1 MATARDSGARGDK
14 GRRIGPEL
22 TTYRQKRDPERTPE
36 PFGGR
41 PPAGGRLFVVQKHA
55 ARRLHYDLRLE
66 MDGVLKSWAV
76 PKGPS
81 GHAEEKRLAVHVE
94 DHPIEYGDF
103 EGVIP
108 PGNYG
113 AGSVIVWDRGWYRSA
128 KPEDPLAQLARGKLE
143 VEIFGHKMR
152 GRWTLAR
159 MSGKDKEWLLLKKA
173 DGGAVPAD
181 AAELTERYPQSVLSG
196 LTVEEMANASGR
208 LAAIRARL
216 DALGAPRGEVIAGRQ
231 PFTLATLAERPF
243 SDPAWLFEIKYDGVR
258 VLASRRGDRVE
269 LYGRSGQDTTS
280 RYPEVA
286 RALRALPI
294 DSFVIDGE
302 IVALD
307 DAGRPSFQRLQPRMA
322 LTDPR
327 EIERAGAQRP
337 AIGVFFDCLMLDD
350 RDLRKLPLV
359 DRKECLRLL
368 VPALGAVRYGDH
380 VAEAGEAFFELASE
394 QRLEGIV
401 AKRARSLYSGA
412 RTRDWI
418 KIKCQ
423 RRQEFVIG
431 GYTDPQ
437 GSRGHFGALHLGV
450 YGGPT
455 EAPRLVYVSK
465 VGTGFDDAGLK
476 AILDKLRPLARATPP
491 FDAGTPPTGR
501 GHHWVEPRLVAEVRF
516 TDWTDDGG
524 LRHPTFIGLRD
535 DKKPTECRREEPEA
549 MPEAELAGD
558 PERLSAPEPLP
569 ADRAA
574 RPTRIGRR
582 NQAGVGELGGGAASA
597 PPQSEQAAP
606 VAPAPA
612 RLQPTNVK
620 KIFWPGETPL
630 TKGDL
635 IAYYERVAP
644 LMLPYLKDRPLVLTR
659 FPDGINGK
667 SFYQKDAPDFAPA
680 WVRTE
685 RIYSRDTERDI
696 AYLVVD
702 DVEMLRYVAN
712 SGAIP
717 IHLWGSRVLSLERPD
732 WLVLDLDPKGAPFTD
747 VVRVAL
753 ALRRILERLELPS
766 YVKTSGAT
774 GLHILLPLGAHYT
787 YEQCRTF
794 ARLLAVMGVEAEP
807 DISTVARPLRARGGK
822 VYIDFGQ
829 NGHGQTIVAPYSL
842 RPLPGAPASCPLA
855 WREVTP
861 RLDPARFTLKTLPA
875 RFDKMADPLTPVLG
889 DGIDMPA
896 ALERIEALHKK
907 PSPLRGEG
915 RVRGAESRG
924 GVSGPAAPGA
934 GGRTRG
940 RSRPPRA

>member
-1 MATARDSGARGDK
+1 MPDALGGERPPPLEA
-14 GRRIGPEL
+14 
-22 TTYRQKRDPERTPE
+22 YRKKRDPDRTPE

-81 GHAEEKRLAVHVE
+81 AHAEEKRLAVHVE
-94 DHPIEYGDF
+94 DHPLEYGDF

-113 AGSVIVWDRGWYRSA
+113 AGSVIVWDHGWYRST
-128 KPEDPLAQLARGKLE
+128 KPQDPLDQLARGKLE

-159 MSGKDKEWLLLKKA
+159 MSGKERDWLLLKKA
-173 DGGAVPAD
+173 DG
-181 AAELTERYPQSVLSG
+181 AAAPPGTTELTERYPESVISG
-196 LTVEEMANASGR
+196 LTVEEMADAPGR
-208 LAAIRARL
+208 LAAVRARL
-216 DALGAPRGEVIAGRQ
+216 DALGAPRGEVSAQTQ
-231 PFTLATLAERPF
+231 PFTLATLGDRPF
-243 SDPAWLFEIKYDGVR
+243 SDPAWLYEIKYDGVR
-258 VLASRRGDRVE
+258 VLASRDGRRVT

-286 RALRALPI
+286 RALLALPI
-294 DSFVIDGE
+294 ERFVIDGE

-322 LTDPR
+322 LTDAR
-327 EIERAGAQRP
+327 EIALAAARRP
-337 AIGVFFDCLMLDD
+337 VVGVFFDCLMLDD
-350 RDLRKLPLV
+350 RDLRRLPLV
-359 DRKECLRLL
+359 ERKECLRLL
-368 VPALGAVRYGDH
+368 VPPLGAARYGDH
-380 VAEAGEAFFELASE
+380 LVREGRAFFEAASE

-401 AKRARSLYSGA
+401 AKRAKSVYSG
-412 RTRDWI
+412 RRSGDWV

-450 YGGPT
+450 YDGPT
-455 EAPRLVYVSK
+455 SAPRLVYVSK
-465 VGTGFDDAGLK
+465 VGTGFDEA
-476 AILDKLRPLARATPP
+476 KLRSIMARLQPLKRVTPP
-491 FDAGTPPTGR
+491 FEAGAIPTGR
-501 GHHWVEPRLVAEVRF
+501 GHHWVEPRLVCEVRF
-516 TDWTDDGG
+516 TDWTEDGG
-524 LRHPTFIGLRD
+524 LRHPTFIGLRE
-535 DKKPTECRREEPEA
+535 DKKPEACRRERSD
-549 MPEAELAGD
+549 EAEALSLAGV
-558 PERLSAPEPLP
+558 AGP
-569 ADRAA
+569 AE
-574 RPTRIGRR
+574 
-582 NQAGVGELGGGAASA
+582 VGGLGGGAASA
-597 PPQSEQAAP
+597 PPQSEQGAP
-606 VAPAPA
+606 VAAVPGSSAK

-620 KIFWPGETPL
+620 KVFWPAEGY

-635 IAYYERVAP
+635 IAYYERMAP
-644 LMLPYLKDRPLVLTR
+644 LMLPYLRDRPLVLTR
-659 FPDGINGK
+659 YPDGITGK

-685 RIYSRDTERDI
+685 RIYSKDTERDI

-702 DVEMLRYVAN
+702 DVDMLRYVAN
-712 SGAIP
+712 SAAIP
-717 IHLWGSRVLSLERPD
+717 IHLWASRVPSLERPD
-732 WLVLDLDPKGAPFTD
+732 WLVLDLDPKGAPFAD
-747 VVRVAL
+747 VVKVAL
-753 ALRRILERLELPS
+753 ALRRILDDLALPS

-774 GLHILLPLGAHYT
+774 GLHILLPLGARYT
-787 YEQCRTF
+787 YEQTRNF
-794 ARLLAVMGVEAEP
+794 ARLLAVLGVEAEP
-807 DISTVARPLRARGGK
+807 EISTVARPLRARGGK

-842 RPLPGAPASCPLA
+842 RPLPGAPASCPLE

-861 RLDPARFTLKTLPA
+861 RLDPARFTLRTLPP
-875 RFDKMADPLTPVLG
+875 RCDKMADPLTPVLG
-889 DGIDMPA
+889 AGIDMAA
-896 ALERIEALHKK
+896 ALERIQSRLGS
-907 PSPLRGEG
+907 PSPSTGEG
-915 RVRGAESRG
+915 RARGATN
-924 GVSGPAAPGA
+924 SGSPAA

>member
-1 MATARDSGARGDK
+1 MVPDSLGGERPPPLEAY
-14 GRRIGPEL
+14 RR
-22 TTYRQKRDPERTPE
+22 KRDPDRTPE

-41 PPAGGRLFVVQKHA
+41 LPAGGRLFVVQKHA

-108 PGNYG
+108 AGNYG
-113 AGSVIVWDRGWYRSA
+113 AGSVIVWDYGWYRST
-128 KPEDPLAQLARGKLE
+128 KPTDPLQQLARGKLE
-143 VEIFGHKMR
+143 VEIFGYKMR

-159 MSGKDKEWLLLKKA
+159 MSGKDRDWLLLKKA
-173 DGGAVPAD
+173 DGAALPPGAT
-181 AAELTERYPQSVLSG
+181 ELIERYPQSVLSG
-196 LTVEEMANASGR
+196 LTVEEMADRPAR
-208 LAAIRARL
+208 LAAVRARL
-216 DALGAPRGEVIAGRQ
+216 EALGAPRGEVDARAQ

-243 SDPAWLFEIKYDGVR
+243 SDPAWLYEIKYDGVR
-258 VLASRRGDRVE
+258 VLADRRGERVT
-269 LYGRSGQDTTS
+269 LYGRSGQDTTG

-294 DSFVIDGE
+294 DRFVIDGE

-327 EIERAGAQRP
+327 DVEMAARRQP
-337 AIGVFFDCLMLDD
+337 AVGIFFDCLLLDD
-350 RDLRKLPLV
+350 RDLRRRPLV
-359 DRKECLRLL
+359 ERKECLRLL
-368 VPALGAVRYGDH
+368 VPPLGPVRYGDH
-380 VAEAGEAFFELASE
+380 IVGEGRAFFEAASA

-401 AKRARSLYSGA
+401 AKKARSAYLGG

-423 RRQEFVIG
+423 KRQEFVIG

-437 GSRGHFGALHLGV
+437 GARGHFGALHLGL
-450 YGGPT
+450 YEGAA
-455 EAPRLVYVSK
+455 ESPRLVYVSK
-465 VGTGFDDAGLK
+465 VGTGFDQAGLA
-476 AILDKLRPLARATPP
+476 AIWARLAPLERATPP
-491 FDAGTPPTGR
+491 FDAGAVPTGR
-501 GHHWVEPRLVAEVRF
+501 GHHWVEPRLVCEVRF
-516 TDWTDDGG
+516 TDWTEDGG

-535 DKKPTECRREEPEA
+535 DRKPEDCRRETAEPIDPGPPGEA
-549 MPEAELAGD
+549 AAAPPAAAPD
-558 PERLSAPEPLP
+558 PEPRLK
-569 ADRAA
+569 
-574 RPTRIGRR
+574 
-582 NQAGVGELGGGAASA
+582 
-597 PPQSEQAAP
+597 
-606 VAPAPA
+606 
-612 RLQPTNVK
+612 PTNLRKV
-620 KIFWPGETPL
+620 FWPAEGY
-630 TKGDL
+630 TKADL
-635 IAYYERVAP
+635 IGYYERVAP
-644 LMLPYLKDRPLVLTR
+644 WMLPYLRDRPLVLTR
-659 FPDGINGK
+659 FPDGITGK
-667 SFYQKDAPDFAPA
+667 SFYQKDAPEFAPA

-712 SGAIP
+712 SAAIP
-717 IHLWGSRVLSLERPD
+717 IHCWASRVPSLERPD

-753 ALRRILERLELPS
+753 ALRRILDGLALPS

-774 GLHILLPLGAHYT
+774 GLHILLPLGARYT
-787 YEQCRTF
+787 YEQARTF
-794 ARLLAVMGVEAEP
+794 ARLLAVLGVEAEP
-807 DISTVARPLRARGGK
+807 EISTVARPLRDRGGK

-829 NGHGQTIVAPYSL
+829 NGHGQTIVAPFSL
-842 RPLPGAPASCPLA
+842 RPLPGAPASCPLE

-861 RLDPARFTLKTLPA
+861 RLDPARFNLKTIVA
-875 RFDKMADPLTPVLG
+875 RFEQIADPLLPVLG
-889 DGIDMPA
+889 AGIDMA
-896 ALERIEALHKK
+896 AAIERIQ
-907 PSPLRGEG
+907 S
-915 RVRGAESRG
+915 RV
-924 GVSGPAAPGA
+924 GPAGAVSAGAMPRA
-934 GGRTRG
+934 GGRRRG

>member
-1 MATARDSGARGDK
+1 M
-14 GRRIGPEL
+14 
-22 TTYRQKRDPERTPE
+22 
-36 PFGGR
+36 
-41 PPAGGRLFVVQKHA
+41 VQKHA

-81 GHAEEKRLAVHVE
+81 AHAEEKRLAVHVE

-159 MSGKDKEWLLLKKA
+159 MSGKDKDWLLLKKA
-173 DGGAVPAD
+173 DGAAVPPD
-181 AAELTERYPQSVLSG
+181 ATELTERYPQSVLSG

-208 LAAIRARL
+208 LATIRARL
-216 DALGAPRGEVIAGRQ
+216 DALGAPRGEVTARRQ
-231 PFTLATLAERPF
+231 PFTLATLADRPF

-258 VLASRRGDRVE
+258 VLASRRGDRVA
-269 LYGRSGQDTTS
+269 LYGRSGQDTTA
-280 RYPEVA
+280 RYPEVV
-286 RALRALPI
+286 RALRALPV

-307 DAGRPSFQRLQPRMA
+307 DVGRPSFQRLQPRMA

-327 EIERAGAQRP
+327 EIERLAAQRP

-350 RDLRKLPLV
+350 RDLRKLTLV

-368 VPALGAVRYGDH
+368 VPSLGAVRYGDH
-380 VAEAGEAFFELASE
+380 VAEEGKAFFELASE
-394 QRLEGIV
+394 QRLEGMV
-401 AKRARSLYSGA
+401 AKKAKSLYSGA

-450 YGGPT
+450 YDGP
-455 EAPRLVYVSK
+455 ASASRLVYVSK

-476 AILDKLRPLARATPP
+476 AILEKLTPLARATPP
-491 FDAGTPPTGR
+491 FDAGTIPAGR
-501 GHHWVEPRLVAEVRF
+501 GHHWVEPGLVAEVRF
-516 TDWTDDGG
+516 TDWTEDGG
-524 LRHPTFIGLRD
+524 IRHPTFLRLRA
-535 DKKPTECRREEPEA
+535 DKKPLECRREEVLE
-549 MPEAELAGD
+549 
-558 PERLSAPEPLP
+558 EPPLTLP
-569 ADRAA
+569 SPQR
-574 RPTRIGRR
+574 
-582 NQAGVGELGGGAASA
+582 GEGEGEISPSPPGGGEGRVRGREEEE
-597 PPQSEQAAP
+597 P
-606 VAPAPA
+606 
-612 RLQPTNVK
+612 RLKPTNIK
-620 KIFWPGETPL
+620 KIFWPAEGY

-659 FPDGINGK
+659 FPDGITGK

-717 IHLWGSRVLSLERPD
+717 IHLWASRIPSLERPD

-774 GLHILLPLGAHYT
+774 GLHILLPLGARYT

-807 DISTVARPLRARGGK
+807 EISTVARPLRARGGK

-842 RPLPGAPASCPLA
+842 RPLPGAPASCPLE
-855 WREVTP
+855 WCEVTP
-861 RLDPARFTLKTLPA
+861 RLDPARFTLKTLPV

-889 DGIDMPA
+889 DGIDMAA
-896 ALERIEALHKK
+896 ALERIEALHQE

-915 RVRGAESRG
+915 RVRGGMVRGGGATG
-924 GVSGPAAPGA
+924 GVSGRAAPGA